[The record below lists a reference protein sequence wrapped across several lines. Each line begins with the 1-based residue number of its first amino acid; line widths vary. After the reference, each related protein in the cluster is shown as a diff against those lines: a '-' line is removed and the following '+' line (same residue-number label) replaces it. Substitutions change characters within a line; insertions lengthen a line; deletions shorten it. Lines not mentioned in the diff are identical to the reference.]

1 MKLLCSNLLGLALV
15 EEQMEADTRKIE
27 LVVAGASPGTHML
40 VLLEHL
46 RQWREKRD
54 VRITLYDPQPLDE
67 ELQKKVD
74 ADDMIK
80 FEPRVFTDQDAQDW
94 SNNARCVVFFSDIRS
109 QIHGKNEHMSAD
121 EDKIKADMLAQQSW
135 VEMMQPDYCMLK
147 FHAPHATTDRESVAR
162 SLLYLYGKL
171 YEQAYVKLFSA
182 EYRLFCTKADLRR
195 KHEYSTAAI
204 EGHAFFH
211 THTTRPTTFTVQ
223 GRQMRYDDAFAAHVA
238 LKAARW
244 LRIDAQQ
251 LLRDAKAKLHV
262 RPMQFHW
269 HAAQDC
275 DVGALLLR
283 MQQIL

>member
-1 MKLLCSNLLGLALV
+1 MSPRFRDGDLQVILGLKAPWIKGFVNKHGHERNRHGQMKLLCSNLLGLTLV

-46 RQWREKRD
+46 LQWREKRD

-121 EDKIKADMLAQQSW
+121 EDKIKADMLAQETW
-135 VEMMQPDYCMLK
+135 VEIMQPDYCMLK
-147 FHAPHATTDRESVAR
+147 FHASHATTDRESVQKNLR
-162 SLLYLYGKL
+162 YL
-171 YEQAYVKLFSA
+171 
-182 EYRLFCTKADLRR
+182 
-195 KHEYSTAAI
+195 
-204 EGHAFFH
+204 
-211 THTTRPTTFTVQ
+211 
-223 GRQMRYDDAFAAHVA
+223 
-238 LKAARW
+238 
-244 LRIDAQQ
+244 
-251 LLRDAKAKLHV
+251 
-262 RPMQFHW
+262 
-269 HAAQDC
+269 
-275 DVGALLLR
+275 
-283 MQQIL
+283 